1 MKTRPE
7 PGIEVKDIPIPK
19 INDDEVL
26 IKVKASAICGSDLG
40 IYHYTPAYNKM
51 KLPVVMGHEFAGQIT
66 KLGKNVK
73 DYKTG
78 DRVLSESVKACKTCQ
93 YCLEGRSN
101 LCDSSTLFGIHTDGG
116 FAEYIA
122 VPYKLLHPIPDS
134 MTYEQASLVEPL
146 SNTLHFVKDI
156 TPIKIG
162 DLAIVQGC
170 GPIGLFSAQLLR
182 LAGAKVLMTG
192 ISQDKVR
199 FQIARKLG
207 FEIIN
212 VEDVDLV
219 QRVRDITAGKGADI
233 GFVAV
238 GAPSAMRQAT
248 EYVKKRGHVTVVGI
262 FGKEVALDM
271 TWIVRNEIVIN
282 GAYDAKPVNFPQSI
296 QLITDGL
303 INVKDLLTHRFRLE
317 DAEEAFNVALNKTG
331 GKVIFTP

>member
-219 QRVRDITAGKGADI
+219 QHVRDITGGKGADI

-248 EYVKKRGHVTVVGI
+248 EYVKKRGQVTVVGI

-271 TWIVRNEIVIN
+271 TWIVRNEIVIK